1 MDSTPKPLLAKP
13 RTALPLA
20 PENALEIFVK
30 DRKNT
35 KGLTPS
41 GEEWLRDTVGSFL
54 RLTN

>member
-1 MDSTPKPLLAKP
+1 MDSTLNPLLAKP

-41 GEEWLRDTVGSFL
+41 GEEWLRDTAGRFL